1 MLKVSFIYLSI
12 YGTFGA
18 YCSSICMNVQT
29 RSTGPNDTFE
39 FNLTTVEVFWDLIKM
54 EEFYYSEIGGI

>member
-1 MLKVSFIYLSI
+1 MHIYAALWGVYFYIHECQSRDRPI
-12 YGTFGA
+12 
-18 YCSSICMNVQT
+18 
-29 RSTGPNDTFE
+29 STGPNDTFE